1 MPNWTTNYVTFEGSK
16 EKMKHLKSVFASK
29 KSVFDFNKILPMP
42 KHSDT
47 FFAEGSLGEEEREKF
62 GHNNWYDWS
71 VLNWGTKW
79 NAVDAS
85 LNEED
90 EKLEYYFQTAWD
102 APRGVVKEL
111 WDGYVL
117 CGCTN
122 INWECSHE
130 FEDEIEV
137 VIGRKNEKAN
147 S

>member
-16 EKMKHLKSVFASK
+16 EKMKHLKTFFASK
-29 KSVFDFNKILPMP
+29 NLFLISIKYYQCPNIQILFLP
-42 KHSDT
+42 KVV
-47 FFAEGSLGEEEREKF
+47 LGKKEREKF
-62 GHNNWYDWS
+62 GDNNWYDWS
-71 VLNWGTKW
+71 ILNWGTKW

-117 CGCTN
+117 RGCTN
-122 INWECSHE
+122 INWECSH
-130 FEDEIEV
+130 
-137 VIGRKNEKAN
+137 
-147 S
+147 